1 MSKIS
6 FNKLNIAKETEVKTF
21 TFNDVEIE
29 VKQYLDL
36 NSKKNIIDFALNG
49 NKDLNFVNKLVSDA
63 LFNYLLVLS
72 YTNIELT
79 TKKEKEDPVKVYD
92 LMEKS
97 GLIDAV
103 YSHIP
108 TQEIKELVEAYQN
121 SVEEFNN
128 YKRSFKGIVDT
139 FITDI
144 PEQLEALSSVLED
157 FDPNQLKILNEL
169 TSVVSK

>member
-1 MSKIS
+1 MSKVG
-6 FNKLNIAKETEVKTF
+6 FNKLNITKETEVKVF
-21 TFNDVEIE
+21 SFNGVEIE

-36 NSKKNIIDFALNG
+36 NSKKNIIDFALNS
-49 NKDLNFVNKLVSDA
+49 NKGLNFANKLVSDA

-103 YSHIP
+103 YSNIP
-108 TQEIKELVEAYQN
+108 TQEIHELVEAYEE
-121 SVEEFNN
+121 SIKEFNT
-128 YKRSFKGIVDT
+128 YKCSLKGIVDT
-139 FITDI
+139 FITNI
-144 PEQLEALSSVLED
+144 PEQLEALSTMLEN